1 MSENTTLMFFPLSN
15 KVNKE
20 KKNRNNSDSTNSKI
34 KTTQGSG

>member
-20 KKNRNNSDSTNSKI
+20 KKI
-34 KTTQGSG
+34 ETTVTLQTLK